1 MLDSDFLLI
10 TLSLEV
16 EVSLNMPNH
25 PTELRRQ
32 IPVDVQ
38 TKVRVVLQAR
48 TDSHR
53 LPGKS
58 MMQVAGFPLAI
69 LAGLRAAN
77 TGLEVLLATTKRSVD
92 DLLVEA
98 AISAGLP
105 VYRGETDNVTQR
117 LIDSCIDLADNAILV
132 RLTGD
137 NVLPDGDLI
146 EEVLDHFINTNQI
159 FTSTVKCQVPYG
171 ISVEVMRIGTL
182 KKSLNLS
189 QTEFDVE
196 HVTPPLD
203 RTFPD
208 SIPPIKH
215 PDGDLRKYRCTVD
228 TQSDFEV
235 IKHLFST
242 VDSPVSEGWR
252 KLVSLLIN
260 DIHASKEDR

>member
-1 MLDSDFLLI
+1 
-10 TLSLEV
+10 
-16 EVSLNMPNH
+16 
-25 PTELRRQ
+25 
-32 IPVDVQ
+32 
-38 TKVRVVLQAR
+38 
-48 TDSHR
+48 
-53 LPGKS
+53 

-69 LAGLRAAN
+69 LAGLRAGN
-77 TGLEVLLATTKRSVD
+77 TGLEVMLATTKRSVD

-98 AISAGLP
+98 AISAGLS

-117 LIDSCIDLADNAILV
+117 LIDSCKDLTNDSILV
-132 RLTGD
+132 RITGD

-146 EEVLDHFINTNQI
+146 EEVLDYFVSTNQI
-159 FTSTVKCQVPYG
+159 FTSTIKCQVPYG

-182 KKSLNLS
+182 KKSLSLS
-189 QTEFDVE
+189 ETESDVE

-208 SIPPIKH
+208 SPPPIKH
-215 PDGDLRKYRCTVD
+215 PIGDLTKYRCTVD

-260 DIHASKEDR
+260 DYHSFK

>member
-1 MLDSDFLLI
+1 
-10 TLSLEV
+10 
-16 EVSLNMPNH
+16 MPNQ
-25 PTELRRQ
+25 PSELLRQ
-32 IPVDVQ
+32 FRVDVQ
-38 TKVRVVLQAR
+38 SKVRVVLQAR
-48 TDSHR
+48 TDSQR

-77 TGLEVLLATTKRSVD
+77 TGLEVMLATTKRSVD

-98 AISAGLP
+98 AISAGLS
-105 VYRGETDNVTQR
+105 VYRGETENVTQR
-117 LIDSCIDLADNAILV
+117 LIDSCKDLTDDSILV

-146 EEVLDHFINTNQI
+146 EEVLDYFIKTNQI
-159 FTSTVKCQVPYG
+159 FTSTIKCQVPYG

-182 KKSLNLS
+182 KKSLILS

-196 HVTPPLD
+196 HVTPLLD

-208 SIPPIKH
+208 STPPIKH
-215 PDGDLRKYRCTVD
+215 PIRDLMKYRCTVD
-228 TQSDFEV
+228 TRSDFEV

-252 KLVSLLIN
+252 KLVSLLI
-260 DIHASKEDR
+260 KECYAAEHNK